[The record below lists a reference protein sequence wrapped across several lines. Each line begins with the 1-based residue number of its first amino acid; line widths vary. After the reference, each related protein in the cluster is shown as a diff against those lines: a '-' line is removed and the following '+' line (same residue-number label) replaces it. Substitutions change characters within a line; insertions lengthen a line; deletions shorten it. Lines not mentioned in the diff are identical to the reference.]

1 MEIGIFKSIET
12 FSAKVG
18 AFAWGPPMLI
28 LLVGTGLYLTSALK
42 GVQFRKLGYSLWLAL
57 VRRKEKTDE
66 PGNITHFQ
74 ALMTALSATV
84 GTGNIAGVATA
95 VASGGP
101 GALFWMWVT
110 GLVGMATKY
119 GEAVLAVKYRIK
131 DEEGNMSG
139 GPMYYISKG
148 LGWKWLGTL
157 FAIFAALAAF
167 GIGNMV
173 QSNSV
178 ADAVEATFNV
188 PFHVTGII
196 LMIFTALVVLGGIK
210 SIGRV
215 TGVVVPVMIVFYV
228 VGALVIIAINITAVP
243 AALGLII
250 KYAFTPAAASGG
262 FAGSAVML
270 AIRMG
275 VSRGVF
281 SNESGLGSAPIAAA
295 AAQTKHPVA
304 QALVSMTQTFID
316 TLVVCTM
323 TGLVLIMTGTWN
335 SGKTGAE
342 LTSFAFQTGFF
353 GGQYVVTIGL
363 ILFAYST
370 ILGWCYYGEKS
381 VEYLFG
387 YTAVRPYRYLFVLMV
402 GLGAVAKLNFV
413 WSLSDTFNGL
423 MAVPNLI
430 GLLALSPIIIR
441 LTREYF
447 AEEDETALKDIVKES
462 DLSLG

>member
-1 MEIGIFKSIET
+1 MEMGIFKTIEA
-12 FSAKVG
+12 FVGKVG

-28 LLVGTGLYLTSALK
+28 LLVGTGLYLTLALR
-42 GVQFRKLGYSLWLAL
+42 GLQFRKLGHSLWLAL
-57 VRRKEKTDE
+57 VKRKEDTDE
-66 PGNITHFQ
+66 PGDITHFQ

-95 VASGGP
+95 IAAGGP
-101 GALFWMWVT
+101 GALFWMWIT

-119 GEAVLAVKYRIK
+119 GEAVLAVKYREK
-131 DEEGNMSG
+131 DEAGNMSG

-157 FAIFAALAAF
+157 FAIFASVAAF

-178 ADAVEATFNV
+178 ADAVEATFNI
-188 PFHVTGII
+188 PFYVTGIV
-196 LMIFTALVVLGGIK
+196 LMVFTALVVLGGIK

-215 TGVVVPVMIVFYV
+215 TGVVVPIMIIFYT
-228 VGALVIIAINITAVP
+228 VGALIIIAMKFSAVP
-243 AALGLII
+243 AAFALIF
-250 KYAFTPAAASGG
+250 KHAFTPTAASGG
-262 FAGSAVML
+262 FAGAAVML

-295 AAQTKHPVA
+295 AAQTQHPGS

-323 TGLVLIMTGTWN
+323 TGLVLILTGAWD

-342 LTSFAFQTGFF
+342 LTSFAFQNGFM
-353 GGQYVVTIGL
+353 GGQYIVTIGL

-381 VEYLFG
+381 IEYLFG
-387 YTAVRPYRYLFVLMV
+387 LGAVKPYRYIFVVVV
-402 GLGAVAKLNFV
+402 GFGAVAKLDFV
-413 WSLSDTFNGL
+413 WALSDTFNGL
-423 MAVPNLI
+423 MAIPNLI
-430 GLLALSPIIIR
+430 GLLALSPVIIK
-441 LTREYF
+441 LTRDYF
-447 AEEDETALKDIVKES
+447 ADKDQLPPEKIKEE
-462 DLSLG
+462 